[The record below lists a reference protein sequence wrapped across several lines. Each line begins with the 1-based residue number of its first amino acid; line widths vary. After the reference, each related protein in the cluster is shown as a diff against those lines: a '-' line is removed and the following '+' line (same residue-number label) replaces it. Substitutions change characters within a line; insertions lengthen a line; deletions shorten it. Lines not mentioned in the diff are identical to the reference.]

1 MSIGDRS
8 GWARVLF
15 MKKNQHEPSQREINV
30 RVVPAVWCGWSTG
43 HVLVGR
49 DEGGMADITSGSR
62 QEIGRVY

>member
-1 MSIGDRS
+1 
-8 GWARVLF
+8 
-15 MKKNQHEPSQREINV
+15 MKNNQHEPSQREIKQPV

-49 DEGGMADITSGSR
+49 DEGRLADITSGSR